1 MTKTTESKWRALI
14 RAQEKSGLA
23 VREFAASRGIAASTL
38 YWWRSKLNRSATE
51 LVPVE
56 VVAHDFEIEH
66 AATISGFDLH
76 LPCGSHL
83 RVPHGFDAGELR
95 RLVSALRC

>member
-23 VREFAASRGIAASTL
+23 VREFAASRGIAAATL
-38 YWWRSKLNRSATE
+38 YWWRSKLTRSATE
-51 LVPVE
+51 LVPIE
-56 VVAHDFEIEH
+56 VVARDFEIEH
-66 AATISGFDLH
+66 AATTASFDLL
-76 LPCGSHL
+76 LPCGSLL

-95 RLVSALRC
+95 RLVAALRC